1 MPRMCFSYQPD
12 LPPGIGTRA
21 VAPRTMSAGS
31 CFSDMVDVPQLAS
44 AGYLH
49 CFSYSVD
56 VPQPVSAGWL
66 SCFSYTTDAPQS
78 ASAGYLGCFSYSV
91 DAPQPAP
98 PGLRRMP
105 YGACFR
111 Y

>member
-12 LPPGIGTRA
+12 VPPGIGTRA
-21 VAPRTMSAGS
+21 VAPRTMPAGS
-31 CFSDMVDVPQLAS
+31 CFSDMVDVPQPAS

-66 SCFSYTTDAPQS
+66 SCFSYTA
-78 ASAGYLGCFSYSV
+78 

-98 PGLRRMP
+98 PGLRRMS
-105 YGACFR
+105 YTTCFR